1 MMATKG
7 SCGNDKD
14 HTASLYWLVKKVDKE
29 DLANLEID
37 IASFTQE
44 VLVHLP
50 AFKKRKSCK
59 GTTRPAGPV
68 SSTWQAA
75 DMPTFPVLV
84 NRKQIKPHTRLC
96 MYQIPQKDVKK

>member
-1 MMATKG
+1 MATKG

-50 AFKKRKSCK
+50 AFKKGSPAKELQGLQDLSQALGRRLTCRPFRSWST
-59 GTTRPAGPV
+59 GSRSSPTRGSAC
-68 SSTWQAA
+68 
-75 DMPTFPVLV
+75 
-84 NRKQIKPHTRLC
+84 TRSHRRT
-96 MYQIPQKDVKK
+96 